1 MYDRHWDALEK
12 SSGVNCKPDEDF
24 TLSKLVDLGMVAH
37 VQKCEDI
44 GEKANKEYFIE
55 KSLKKMKADWVG
67 QNFLTPQFKN
77 TTTNFIAGFEDAA
90 NLLDEHIVTGQAM
103 QFSPFKGP
111 FVDEIET
118 WVKKLMTVQETL
130 EEWIKC

>member
-1 MYDRHWDALEK
+1 
-12 SSGVNCKPDEDF
+12 
-24 TLSKLVDLGMVAH
+24 MVEH

-111 FVDEIET
+111 FVDEIES

-130 EEWIKC
+130 EEWLKCQG